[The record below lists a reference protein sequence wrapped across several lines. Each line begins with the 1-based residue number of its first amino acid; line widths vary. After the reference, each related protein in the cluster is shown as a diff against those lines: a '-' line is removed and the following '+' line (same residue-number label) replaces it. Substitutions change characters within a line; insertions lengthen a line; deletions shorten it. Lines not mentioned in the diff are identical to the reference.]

1 MNLMAI
7 SFRTRN
13 FIPSRLESRR
23 RTGILKVTDDDDGV
37 GVGVDGVERAT
48 RSNRRAD

>member
-23 RTGILKVTDDDDGV
+23 RTGILKVTDDDGV